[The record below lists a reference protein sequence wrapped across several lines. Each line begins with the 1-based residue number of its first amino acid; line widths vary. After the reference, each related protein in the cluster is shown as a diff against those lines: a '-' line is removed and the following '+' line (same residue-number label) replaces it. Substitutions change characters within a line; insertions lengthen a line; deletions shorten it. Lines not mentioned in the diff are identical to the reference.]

1 MTINIT
7 KYRSQLVTAMHLLFW
22 ILSINVWNIVFNP
35 GVESTGIINGV
46 QDYWAALMLLNFIFY
61 FFCLL
66 PFVWALPKAR
76 KWLKISATV
85 LFFLPIIYLVYEKF
99 LPAAKRDDVSG
110 FTDYFIAGF
119 LYAVVFHLTIAGAV
133 YFNLRVLVNRYLKM
147 SKFGHYIWSVF
158 VLILLSAIINYA
170 LFNWVI
176 DKIFPSLYFIS
187 YFEVWELIVIVFGY
201 LFFTTIVLLIWQYAG
216 MLIANRDKAQHE
228 LFALKAQINPHFLF
242 NNLNTIYSMA
252 TNNDLKTKEVILQLS
267 DFLRYVLY
275 DTASEFIPLE
285 KEVEII
291 RTYVE
296 LQKARIDP
304 EIMAVNLTVEGD
316 FGDTRITPLLLLPLA
331 ENCFKHGIGKG
342 PGSIDLYIGL
352 EGKRLHFV
360 TSNAVAIRE
369 RNSEGENGGIGINN
383 VEKRLNLL
391 YPDRHALEYVE
402 KEGLW
407 KLEMFI
413 ELG

>member
-1 MTINIT
+1 MKIT
-7 KYRSQLVTAMHLLFW
+7 KYKNQLITALHLLFW
-22 ILSINVWNIVFNP
+22 ILSINGWNMVFNP
-35 GVESTGIINGV
+35 GVESTGVINGV
-46 QDYWAALMLLNFIFY
+46 QDYWAILMLLNFIIY
-61 FFCLL
+61 LFCLL
-66 PFVWALPKAR
+66 PFVWVIPKAR
-76 KWLKISATV
+76 KWMKISATV
-85 LFFLPIIYLVYEKF
+85 LFLLSIIYLIYEKF
-99 LPAAKRDDVSG
+99 LPATKDDDSL
-110 FTDYFIAGF
+110 FDYFIAGF

-147 SKFGHYIWSVF
+147 SKFGHYILTVL
-158 VLILLSAIINYA
+158 VLIIVSAITNYG
-170 LFNWVI
+170 LFNFVI

-187 YFEVWELIVIVFGY
+187 YFEIWELVVIVTGY
-201 LFFTTIVLLIWQYAG
+201 LLFTTVVLLIWQYAG

-252 TNNDLKTKEVILQLS
+252 SKNDLKTTEVILQLS

-291 RTYVE
+291 KTYVE
-296 LQKARIDP
+296 LQKSRINP
-304 EIMAVNLTVEGD
+304 EITTVNLTVEGE
-316 FGDTRITPLLLLPLA
+316 FGDVRITPLLLLPLA
-331 ENCFKHGIGKG
+331 ENCFKHGVGKD
-342 PGSIDLYIGL
+342 PGTIELNIAL

-369 RNSEGENGGIGINN
+369 PNGEGENGGIGINN

-391 YPDRHALEYVE
+391 YPNKHSLHYIE

-407 KLEMFI
+407 RLEMFI

>member
-1 MTINIT
+1 MKINIT

-22 ILSINVWNIVFNP
+22 ILSINVWNMVFNP

-46 QDYWAALMLLNFIFY
+46 QDYWATLMLFNFIIY
-61 FFCLL
+61 LFCLL
-66 PFVWALPKAR
+66 PFVWMIPKAR
-76 KWLKISATV
+76 KWMKISATV
-85 LFFLPIIYLVYEKF
+85 LFLLLLIYLVYEKF
-99 LPAAKRDDVSG
+99 LSTAKKDDDSIL
-110 FTDYFIAGF
+110 DYFIAAF

-133 YFNLRVLVNRYLKM
+133 YFNLKVLVNRYLKM
-147 SKFGHYIWSVF
+147 SKFGHYVLAIF
-158 VLILLSAIINYA
+158 VLILVSAITNYA

-176 DKIFPSLYFIS
+176 DKIFPTLYYIS
-187 YFEVWELIVIVFGY
+187 YFEVWELVVIVTGY
-201 LFFTTIVLLIWQYAG
+201 LFFSTVVLLIWQYAG

-252 TNNDLKTKEVILQLS
+252 SNNDLKTKEVILQLS

-275 DTASEFIPLE
+275 DTASEYIPLE
-285 KEVEII
+285 KEVDII
-291 RTYVE
+291 KTYVE
-296 LQKARIDP
+296 LQKARINP
-304 EIMAVNLTVEGD
+304 EITSVNLTVEGD
-316 FGDTRITPLLLLPLA
+316 FGETRITPLLLLPLA

-360 TSNAVAIRE
+360 TTNAVAIRE
-369 RNSEGENGGIGINN
+369 RNSEENGGIGINN

-391 YPDRHALEYVE
+391 YPNRYTLEYIE
-402 KEGLW
+402 KEGIW
-407 KLEMFI
+407 KLEMYI
-413 ELG
+413 ELD